1 MDTTKADNTTAPAEP
16 RRLWGLLAE
25 FEDVDHLLD
34 AARKVRDAG
43 FKRWD
48 CYTPFPV
55 HTLDDAMGQ
64 RPTVLPWISLV
75 CGLTGLVSAVILQW
89 WTNASSVDLAPAF
102 LQGYPF
108 LISGKPFF
116 SLPANVP
123 VIFELT
129 ILFAALGTVVGMLAL
144 NQLPLLYHPLFKRPR
159 FARVTND
166 RFFIAI
172 EAMDSKFEYDAT
184 RGMLESLGAAVV
196 EDVED

>member
-16 RRLWGLLAE
+16 RRLWGLMAE

-34 AARKVRDAG
+34 AAEKVRDAG
-43 FKRWD
+43 FRRWD

-55 HTLDDAMGQ
+55 HHLDEAMGQ

-89 WTNASSVDLAPAF
+89 WTNASSVDLAPTF

>member
-1 MDTTKADNTTAPAEP
+1 MDTTKADNTNAPAEP

-25 FEDVDHLLD
+25 FEDVDHLLI
-34 AARKVRDAG
+34 AAQRVRDAG

-55 HTLDDAMGQ
+55 HHLDDAMGQ
-64 RPTVLPWISLV
+64 RPTVLPWITLI
-75 CGLTGLVSAVILQW
+75 CGLTGLVSAFLLQW
-89 WTNASSVDLAPAF
+89 WTNASSVDAAPTF

-108 LISGKPFF
+108 LISGKPFL

-123 VIFELT
+123 VMFELT

-159 FARVTND
+159 FARVTDD

-172 EAMDSKFEYDAT
+172 EAMDARFEFDAT
-184 RGMLESLGAAVV
+184 RELLESLGAAAGEEV
-196 EDVED
+196 ED